1 MGIFFDDIKP
11 RVSVE
16 EWKKKVRNIL
26 SAHDFTTKEIDFVQG
41 LFQGDMYETNPKEM
55 GLQADEIERGVSWL
69 KQNKKL
75 HSLSDEQIT
84 ALDEE
89 LKKFL

>member
-26 SAHDFTTKEIDFVQG
+26 SAHDFTTKEIDLLQG
-41 LFQGDMYETNPKEM
+41 LFQGDMYETNPK
-55 GLQADEIERGVSWL
+55 
-69 KQNKKL
+69 
-75 HSLSDEQIT
+75 
-84 ALDEE
+84 
-89 LKKFL
+89 